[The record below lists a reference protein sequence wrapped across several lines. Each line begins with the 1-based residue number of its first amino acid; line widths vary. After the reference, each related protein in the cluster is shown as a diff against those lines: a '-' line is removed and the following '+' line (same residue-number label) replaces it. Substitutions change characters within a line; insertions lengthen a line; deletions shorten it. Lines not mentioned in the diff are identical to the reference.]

1 MLFDEC
7 DLEGLSSLIINFV
20 NEDGITVAKAKVI
33 PDHAERIVAVMNEVM
48 VDILFNE
55 IDVYASVI
63 LLRIA
68 EKLWKS

>member
-48 VDILFNE
+48 V
-55 IDVYASVI
+55 
-63 LLRIA
+63 
-68 EKLWKS
+68 